1 VTQGPQGAQGAQ
13 GAKGAQGA
21 QGAQGL
27 VQGAQGSQGAVGPQ
41 SIVQGPQ
48 GAQGGQGAQG
58 AQGATGAQSATIG
71 PQGSQGKTGAQGAI
85 GNQGAQGAQGP
96 KGPPSDKRLKD
107 NIIKLENVLDTTK
120 KIEGV
125 TFVWDYEHTKIK
137 DNRNIAVKDAFEGK
151 AIGVIAQQ
159 VEEVVPSIVFTDDDG
174 YKSVN
179 YGLMVSLG
187 IGSVQEQQH
196 RINSIYE
203 RINNLKNKISG

>member
-1 VTQGPQGAQGAQ
+1 LTQGSQGAQGAQ
-13 GAKGAQGA
+13 GNPGPVGPNGIPGATGAQGATGTGGDSGAQGA
-21 QGAQGL
+21 QGASGG
-27 VQGAQGSQGAVGPQ
+27 QGAQGSAGPPG
-41 SIVQGPQ
+41 VQGS
-48 GAQGGQGAQG
+48 QGAQG
-58 AQGATGAQSATIG
+58 AQGNQGRDGVASG
-71 PQGSQGKTGAQGAI
+71 PS
-85 GNQGAQGAQGP
+85 GAQGAQGDI
-96 KGPPSDKRLKD
+96 GSPSDKRLKD
-107 NIIKLENVLDTTK
+107 NIVKLENVLNTTK
-120 KIEGV
+120 KIDGV
-125 TFVWDYEHTKIK
+125 TFVWNYEHTKIK
-137 DNRNIAVKDAFEGK
+137 DNKSIAVKEAFEGK

>member
-1 VTQGPQGAQGAQ
+1 VGNTGAQGAPGPAGATGSQGPDGALGAQGPLGPPGPQGAQGAQ
-13 GAKGAQGA
+13 GAQGF
-21 QGAQGL
+21 QGVPGGQG
-27 VQGAQGSQGAVGPQ
+27 P
-41 SIVQGPQ
+41 QGPQ
-48 GAQGGQGAQG
+48 GAQGNAGPQGSQG
-58 AQGATGAQSATIG
+58 AQGATGS
-71 PQGSQGKTGAQGAI
+71 
-85 GNQGAQGAQGP
+85 
-96 KGPPSDKRLKD
+96 PSDKRLKD
-107 NIIKLENVLDTTK
+107 NIIKLENVLDITK
-120 KIEGV
+120 RIEGV

-137 DNRNIAVKDAFEGK
+137 DNRSIAVKDAFEGK

-203 RINNLKNKISG
+203 RINNLKNKIGG

>member
-1 VTQGPQGAQGAQ
+1 VGNTGAQGAPGPAGATGSQGDFGALGAQGPLGPPGPQGTQGAQGAQGFQGVPGGQGPQGAQGAQ
-13 GAKGAQGA
+13 GNA
-21 QGAQGL
+21 
-27 VQGAQGSQGAVGPQ
+27 GP
-41 SIVQGPQ
+41 
-48 GAQGGQGAQG
+48 QGAQG
-58 AQGATGAQSATIG
+58 AQGATGS
-71 PQGSQGKTGAQGAI
+71 
-85 GNQGAQGAQGP
+85 
-96 KGPPSDKRLKD
+96 PSDKRLKD
-107 NIIKLENVLDTTK
+107 NIIKLENVLDITK
-120 KIEGV
+120 RIEGV

-137 DNRNIAVKDAFEGK
+137 DNRSIAVKDAFEGK

-203 RINNLKNKISG
+203 RINNLKNKIGG

>member
-1 VTQGPQGAQGAQ
+1 VTQGATGAQGATGNPGPLGPTGIPGAVGAQGAAGLKGAPGPQGAQGLQGAQGPKGATGAQGFQGSTGGQGAQGSQGSQGPQGAQGAQ
-13 GAKGAQGA
+13 GA
-21 QGAQGL
+21 
-27 VQGAQGSQGAVGPQ
+27 
-41 SIVQGPQ
+41 QGP
-48 GAQGGQGAQG
+48 
-58 AQGATGAQSATIG
+58 T
-71 PQGSQGKTGAQGAI
+71 
-85 GNQGAQGAQGP
+85 
-96 KGPPSDKRLKD
+96 GPPSDKRLKD

-137 DNRNIAVKDAFEGK
+137 DNQSIAVKDAFEGK

>member
-1 VTQGPQGAQGAQ
+1 MTQGPQGAQGATGAQGGKGAIGAQ
-13 GAKGAQGA
+13 GATGVQGLQGAVGPQGTVQGAQGA
-21 QGAQGL
+21 QGAT
-27 VQGAQGSQGAVGPQ
+27 
-41 SIVQGPQ
+41 GPQ
-48 GAQGGQGAQG
+48 GAQGAKGPNGSIGADGAQGPPGPPGPKGGQGAQG
-58 AQGATGAQSATIG
+58 AQGAT
-71 PQGSQGKTGAQGAI
+71 
-85 GNQGAQGAQGP
+85 
-96 KGPPSDKRLKD
+96 GPPSDKRLKD
-107 NIIKLENVLDTTK
+107 NIIKLENVLDITK
-120 KIEGV
+120 RIEGV

-137 DNRNIAVKDAFEGK
+137 DNRSIAVKDAFEGK

-203 RINNLKNKISG
+203 RINNLKNKIGG

>member
-1 VTQGPQGAQGAQ
+1 MGAQGAAGAQGAQGPQGGQGAQGSQGAQGATSATQGPQGAQG
-13 GAKGAQGA
+13 
-21 QGAQGL
+21 
-27 VQGAQGSQGAVGPQ
+27 P
-41 SIVQGPQ
+41 
-48 GAQGGQGAQG
+48 
-58 AQGATGAQSATIG
+58 T
-71 PQGSQGKTGAQGAI
+71 
-85 GNQGAQGAQGP
+85 
-96 KGPPSDKRLKD
+96 GPPSDKRLKD
-107 NIIKLENVLDTTK
+107 NIVKLENVLDITK

-137 DNRNIAVKDAFEGK
+137 DNSSIAVKNAFEGK

-196 RINSIYE
+196 RVNSIYE
-203 RINNLKNKISG
+203 RINKLKDKISG

>member
-1 VTQGPQGAQGAQ
+1 MVGNTGAQGAQ
-13 GAKGAQGA
+13 GAVGNTGAQGDQGGTGLQGA
-21 QGAQGL
+21 TGAQGNT
-27 VQGAQGSQGAVGPQ
+27 GSQGSTGAVGPQ
-41 SIVQGPQ
+41 GTTPGQTGPQ
-48 GAQGGQGAQG
+48 GATGTQGNAGAQGAQG
-58 AQGATGAQSATIG
+58 AQGATGI
-71 PQGSQGKTGAQGAI
+71 
-85 GNQGAQGAQGP
+85 
-96 KGPPSDKRLKD
+96 PSDKRLKD
-107 NIIKLENVLDTTK
+107 NIIKLENVLDITK
-120 KIEGV
+120 RIEGV

-137 DNRNIAVKDAFEGK
+137 DNRSIAVKDAFEGK

-203 RINNLKNKISG
+203 RINNLKNKIGG

>member
-1 VTQGPQGAQGAQ
+1 MTQGSQGAQGAQ
-13 GAKGAQGA
+13 GNPGPVGPNGIPGATGAQGATGPVGTPGAQGSQGALGGQGAQGSAGPSGAQGVQGA
-21 QGAQGL
+21 QGAQGN
-27 VQGAQGSQGAVGPQ
+27 QGREGVANGP
-41 SIVQGPQ
+41 S
-48 GAQGGQGAQG
+48 GAQG
-58 AQGATGAQSATIG
+58 AQGAT
-71 PQGSQGKTGAQGAI
+71 
-85 GNQGAQGAQGP
+85 
-96 KGPPSDKRLKD
+96 GPPSDKRLKD
-107 NIIKLENVLDTTK
+107 NIVKLENVLNTTK

-137 DNRNIAVKDAFEGK
+137 DNQSIAVKDAFEGK

>member
-1 VTQGPQGAQGAQ
+1 VGNTGAQGPQGAQGNTGAQGAHGALGAQGPIGPAPQGAQGAQGAQGFQGVPGGQGPQGAQGTQGNAGPQGAQGAQ
-13 GAKGAQGA
+13 GA
-21 QGAQGL
+21 
-27 VQGAQGSQGAVGPQ
+27 
-41 SIVQGPQ
+41 
-48 GAQGGQGAQG
+48 
-58 AQGATGAQSATIG
+58 T
-71 PQGSQGKTGAQGAI
+71 
-85 GNQGAQGAQGP
+85 
-96 KGPPSDKRLKD
+96 GPPSDKRLKD

-120 KIEGV
+120 RIEGV

-137 DNRNIAVKDAFEGK
+137 DNRSIAVKDAFEGK

-203 RINNLKNKISG
+203 RINNLKNKIGG